1 MKRTETPSAAHRLM
15 PWSNSLSTHDP
26 PQAARDGT
34 GHGAGGDPGAL
45 HRGHGRAA
53 MEYIE
58 IRRLN
63 VPQRFAIN
71 IEGGFH
77 GKASALVQQR
87 ETRLRLLII
96 AAGALGLKLHQL
108 PEGVVAHMTYCVR

>member
-26 PQAARDGT
+26 PQATRDRA

-45 HRGHGRAA
+45 HRGDGRAA
-53 MEYIE
+53 MEHIE
-58 IRRLN
+58 IRRFN
-63 VPQRFAIN
+63 MPQRFAIN
-71 IEGGFH
+71 VEGGFH
-77 GKASALVQQR
+77 GKASALAQQG

-96 AAGALGLKLHQL
+96 AAGAHRL
-108 PEGVVAHMTYCVR
+108 